1 MKKWLFSICLLSV
14 FLLAG
19 CGNNISNNTQ
29 KWLSPYW
36 TWMSVDE
43 VHCKSHWWNVV
54 RQEFPD
60 WNYMSTCFFSDWSF
74 CSTIDFYVWKC
85 ENPTETWV
93 EIGQYVTLEDAIINY
108 IEDNYSCDDQSKMF
122 VNYAELWMKSLG
134 NGMAERY
141 IDAIGE
147 WYYIDE
153 RWNLNNS
160 CGFSIP
166 MKVTTF
172 SEDWANYVV
181 TDVVLAKDW
190 SEYTNS
196 IKEMFSNEAAKKLF
210 NEDYEFLDGR
220 SLLEMAEE
228 YFGIT
233 IVPETE
239 NNFECNFCDKIRYYN
254 HTPEDDELLKE
265 TNELHYNYISEN
277 NWENTIYFGSD
288 WTFKAEWKWDAWE
301 WTRTFGQD
309 KNTVIVL
316 NNNLD
321 HVYHRYI
328 ITNQT
333 ENSLNTILEI
343 IQRR

>member
-19 CGNNISNNTQ
+19 CGNNPII
-29 KWLSPYW
+29 
-36 TWMSVDE
+36 E
-43 VHCKSHWWNVV
+43 
-54 RQEFPD
+54 EE
-60 WNYMSTCFFSDWSF
+60 
-74 CSTIDFYVWKC
+74 TINI
-85 ENPTETWV
+85 ENETWA

-108 IEDNYSCDDQSKMF
+108 IEDNYSCDGQSKMF

-141 IDAIGE
+141 IEAIGE

-196 IKEMFSNEAAKKLF
+196 IKEMFSNEAVKKLF

-228 YFGIT
+228 YFGVT
-233 IVPETE
+233 IIPKTE
-239 NNFECNFCDKIRYYN
+239 NNFECKFCDKIRYYN

-288 WTFKAEWKWDAWE
+288 WTFKAEWKWDE
-301 WTRTFGQD
+301 
-309 KNTVIVL
+309 
-316 NNNLD
+316 
-321 HVYHRYI
+321 
-328 ITNQT
+328 
-333 ENSLNTILEI
+333 
-343 IQRR
+343 